1 MSSIKDKGA
10 LQSVSLR
17 IEADQIAA
25 HGNQRDFLTVRV
37 FPGFVAVDGL
47 ARGFLGGWLS
57 SQISWAFSQC

>member
-17 IEADQIAA
+17 IAADQIAVA
-25 HGNQRDFLTVRV
+25 GNQRDFLTVRILA
-37 FPGFVAVDGL
+37 GFVAVDGL